1 MNKPAIT
8 IAVFRNNKRTNDKAP
23 QKTGVIEFNE
33 DVTFKAG
40 TKLDVS
46 LWERTSKGGMLFES
60 GVAKPPF
67 QPSGAQSGPR
77 NRGAEERGSVDINW

>member
-8 IAVFRNNKRTNDKAP
+8 LAVFKNNKRTNEKAP
-23 QKTGVIEFNE
+23 QKTGVLEFNE

-40 TKLDVS
+40 TKLDIS
-46 LWERTSKGGMLFES
+46 LWERTSKGGMPFES
-60 GVAKPPF
+60 GIAKPPF
-67 QPSGAQSGPR
+67 QAGAQHGPR

>member
-8 IAVFRNNKRTNDKAP
+8 LAVFKNNKRTNDKAP
-23 QKTGVIEFNE
+23 QKTGVLEFNE

-46 LWERTSKGGMLFES
+46 LWERTSKGGMPFES
-60 GVAKPPF
+60 GVAKPQF
-67 QPSGAQSGPR
+67 QPQGNTGPR
-77 NRGAEERGSVDINW
+77 NRGAEERSSVDINW